1 LTCLPAARILG
12 PNKHNSKDQAVRS
25 IPVPILVAGAVL
37 AAPIAQAQWTGKA
50 ELGVLLTD
58 GNTESKSANAKLDL
72 THEGATWKHNV
83 YAAALY
89 GENADFATA
98 ERYEAR
104 YQADRKITDRLSWF
118 LGVRGEEDRFSGFAY
133 QATASSGVTYQFID
147 NPTTKL
153 DASLGAGYKIFQPQ
167 VLIKTPA
174 GEVLDRIEGEED
186 NEPVATLGSNYEH
199 AFTETTRITNKFLA
213 EAGSTNTAVQND
225 LALQVNMNAL
235 LALAVGIG
243 VRYNSDPPPLAES
256 TDTQLT
262 VNLVYNIK

>member
-1 LTCLPAARILG
+1 MYPILRRILVL
-12 PNKHNSKDQAVRS
+12 AV
-25 IPVPILVAGAVL
+25 VLVAPVAN
-37 AAPIAQAQWTGKA
+37 AQWTGKA

-58 GNTESKSANAKLDL
+58 GNTESKSANTKFDL

-104 YQADRKITDRLSWF
+104 YQADRKITDRFSWF
-118 LGVRGEEDRFSGFAY
+118 LGARGEEDRFGAFAS
-133 QATASSGVTYQFID
+133 QATLSTGATYKFID
-147 NPTTKL
+147 GATTKF
-153 DASLGAGYKIFQPQ
+153 DGSLGIGYKRSQPQ

-174 GEVLDRIEGEED
+174 GDVISRVKGDTD
-186 NEPVATLGSNYEH
+186 SEPVVTVGSNFEH
-199 AFTETTRITNKFLA
+199 AFTDTTKISNKFLA
-213 EAGSTNTAVQND
+213 ESGSDNTSLQND
-225 LALQVNMNAL
+225 LALQVSMSEV
-235 LALAVGIG
+235 LALSVGLG
-243 VRYNSDPPPLAES
+243 VRYNSDPPPLAET